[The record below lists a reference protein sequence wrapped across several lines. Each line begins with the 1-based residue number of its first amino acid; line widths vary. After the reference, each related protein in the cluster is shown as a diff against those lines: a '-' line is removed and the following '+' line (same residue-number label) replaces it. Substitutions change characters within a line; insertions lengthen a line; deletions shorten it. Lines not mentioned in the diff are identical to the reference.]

1 MPQIAAERDLSYTQ
15 DRELSWLKFNQRVL
29 EEAADETVPL
39 MERLRF
45 LSIFTSNLDEFFMVR
60 VGSLLDLALVEPEAR
75 DNKGGHTP
83 QQQLALI
90 YEAVGPLI
98 RRRDSIYAQASQA
111 LAERGVR
118 NINLMNP
125 EHFWPHLKAV
135 LQEVRNA
142 GCDLPVIWNSGGYS
156 ARQTLLDALENGV
169 EIFLPD
175 FKYATAELA
184 RECMGRE
191 DYPQVALEGLELL
204 VDRVGFLR
212 PFDSTGEMAAN
223 RGVLVRHLVLPGET
237 ANSLAVLELLARR
250 FGPMLP
256 LSVMRQFRPMPQCQ
270 ERGRGSR
277 MVTGQEYQEVVER
290 VRRLVCQ
297 RVFFQPESGDANFG
311 PDFRQKEAPFRGNA
325 LARLSRQK
333 PEQ

>member
-1 MPQIAAERDLSYTQ
+1 MMDFPEYRHCTLCPRQCGVDRTSGRRGFCGEGASLHLADVEAHFGEEPPLVGTQGSGTVFLTGCSCGCFFCQNYQLSTEHLGEFWEVKPLAER
-15 DRELSWLKFNQRVL
+15 
-29 EEAADETVPL
+29 
-39 MERLRF
+39 
-45 LSIFTSNLDEFFMVR
+45 
-60 VGSLLDLALVEPEAR
+60 LL
-75 DNKGGHTP
+75 
-83 QQQLALI
+83 
-90 YEAVGPLI
+90 
-98 RRRDSIYAQASQA
+98 A

-118 NINLMNP
+118 NINLVTP
-125 EHFWPHLKAV
+125 DHFWPHLKAV

-156 ARQTLLDALENGV
+156 ARQTLQDALENGV

-270 ERGRGSR
+270 ERGRFTR
-277 MVTGQEYQEVVER
+277 MVTDQEYQEVMEQ
-290 VRRLVCQ
+290 VRRLGFQ
-297 RVFFQPESGDANFG
+297 RVFFQPESGDANFV